1 MTKFLLVLVLA
12 FTLAGCF
19 SSGSTRSPEAAAVA
33 LFNRADSLEAQMAIR
48 SAAEVYGMI
57 ADQYPQSSVY
67 PQAVRK
73 AALLTATELNPARN
87 DSLALRWFAAYLA
100 LPTKRE
106 EREVAQVCYSLLQR
120 MRVLQEEMMKRTG
133 AADSLGGVVR
143 RLGATVSAEQRRIV
157 DLEAELTQVQGE
169 LRRLKE
175 IDLKLSKSRGR
186 K

>member
-1 MTKFLLVLVLA
+1 MKKSLLIGLLA
-12 FTLAGCF
+12 VAF
-19 SSGSTRSPEAAAVA
+19 SACAPPGSMRSPEAVAVM
-33 LFNRADSLEAQMAIR
+33 LYNRADSLEQVKAIR
-48 SAAEVYGMI
+48 SAAETYGTI

-100 LPTKRE
+100 LPTKKE
-106 EREVAQVCYSLLQR
+106 EHEVAQVCFSLLQR
-120 MRVLQEEMMKRTG
+120 LRVLQEEMIKRTG

-143 RLGATVSAEQRRIV
+143 RLGTTMSAEQRRIA

-175 IDLKLSKSRGR
+175 IDLRLSKSRGR

>member
-1 MTKFLLVLVLA
+1 MMKTSVILFLAVG
-12 FTLAGCF
+12 LAGC
-19 SSGSTRSPEAAAVA
+19 SPLGSMRSPESVAVA
-33 LFNRADSLEAQMAIR
+33 LFNRADSLEQQLAIR
-48 SAAEVYGMI
+48 SAAETYGTI

-73 AALLTATELNPARN
+73 AALLTATELNIARK

-100 LPTKRE
+100 LPTRKE

-120 MRVLQEEMMKRTG
+120 MRVLQEEMMKRSG

-143 RLGATVSAEQRRIV
+143 RLGTTMSAEQRRIA
-157 DLEAELTQVQGE
+157 DLEAELSQVQGE

-175 IDLKLSKSRGR
+175 IDMKLSKSRGR